1 MALGLSSPLPCPPT
15 ARRPRC
21 KGARNAGARDKP
33 LPARPA
39 LAVAI
44 PLSFAFTRRLG
55 GVGANKKLG
64 RCRGIRRPPAAN
76 GPAAMT
82 LVGARAETV
91 AAPFGAHANLQSIR
105 SLNRSGQI
113 DSDHSLDATEFLR
126 RSFGPWTRTQTTRS
140 FFKFSCS
147 NGSTAPRT
155 WRDFTSCRSNRR
167 FSRIKRL
174 CGVGVASGPWGAS
187 GSTCTRPG
195 QLRRSSS
202 RNGSIVRRAADTT
215 SGTNS
220 PVSGFRRTARSEG
233 VAAWCRQLRSPAHMR
248 QSEVLRQD
256 PKGRRTAGL
265 PSSSGVD
272 ENRSFRWPAPARSS
286 LPPSIALGRSS
297 SLG

>member
-1 MALGLSSPLPCPPT
+1 MALGSSSPLPCPPT

-21 KGARNAGARDKP
+21 KGRAERAGACDRP

-44 PLSFAFTRRLG
+44 PLSFALTRRLG

-64 RCRGIRRPPAAN
+64 RCRGVRRPAAAN

-82 LVGARAETV
+82 LVGARAETA

-105 SLNRSGQI
+105 SLNRIDAI

-126 RSFGPWTRTQTTRS
+126 RSFGPWTRTQTTRP

-167 FSRIKRL
+167 SSRIWRL
-174 CGVGVASGPWGAS
+174 CGVGVGSGAWGAS
-187 GSTCTRPG
+187 GSTCIRLGQSRRP
-195 QLRRSSS
+195 SS
-202 RNGSIVRRAADTT
+202 RNGSIVRGAADTT
-215 SGTNS
+215 SGTDS
-220 PVSGFRRTARSEG
+220 PVSGFRRTAR
-233 VAAWCRQLRSPAHMR
+233 
-248 QSEVLRQD
+248 
-256 PKGRRTAGL
+256 
-265 PSSSGVD
+265 
-272 ENRSFRWPAPARSS
+272 PARAS
-286 LPPSIALGRSS
+286 LHGVGNSYRRLTCGNRKYSGKTPRVSQNGRFAIESCRS
-297 SLG
+297 R